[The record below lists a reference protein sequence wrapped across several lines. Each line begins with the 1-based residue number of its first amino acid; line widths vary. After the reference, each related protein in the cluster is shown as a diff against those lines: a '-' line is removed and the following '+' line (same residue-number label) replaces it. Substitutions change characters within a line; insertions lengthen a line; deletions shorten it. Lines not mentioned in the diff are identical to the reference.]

1 MYCKKTDIDY
11 FLATLKVLVN
21 VLLAVFWLVTATVTL
36 YRVPETNV
44 PVEISL
50 EAIVDFT
57 FLLSSTVPAG
67 SVFVVISMLIPVVGI
82 LELKIT
88 LKE

>member
-1 MYCKKTDIDY
+1 M
-11 FLATLKVLVN
+11 KVRVS

-36 YRVPETNV
+36 YNVPEANV

-57 FLLSSTVPAG
+57 FLLSSNVPAG
-67 SVFVVISMLIPVVGI
+67 SVFVVMSMLIPVEGI
-82 LELKIT
+82 FELKIT